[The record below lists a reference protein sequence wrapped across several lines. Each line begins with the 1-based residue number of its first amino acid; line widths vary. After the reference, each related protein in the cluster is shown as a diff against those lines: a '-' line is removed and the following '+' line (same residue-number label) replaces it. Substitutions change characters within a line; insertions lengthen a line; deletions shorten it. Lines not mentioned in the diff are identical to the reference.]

1 MANRAYTCEILRK
14 RAFPEGKAT
23 SRVGEVQLT
32 ERRKNVS
39 KKSVS
44 DRTYILR
51 LTLSWKK
58 KRELE
63 KGAMRSL
70 RHTSPSQKATYGGA
84 TVAGVLWPAGRMK
97 L

>member
-63 KGAMRSL
+63 KG
-70 RHTSPSQKATYGGA
+70 Q
-84 TVAGVLWPAGRMK
+84 
-97 L
+97 